1 MAIDINKLTIGEVK
15 QIVKEFMGLQQPKKE
30 VVEVEPAFRP
40 SPKNPAV
47 GKYCIVRC
55 QKAGVHAGIVKQAN
69 SDFVELS
76 DSRRLWQW
84 KSGFTLSEA
93 AKEGIQTDSKIAT
106 TIDTLIIPMSDVGEL
121 IPTTDKARKTIEG
134 AKEYH
139 A

>member
-1 MAIDINKLTIGEVK
+1 MAIDINNLTIK
-15 QIVKEFMGLQQPKKE
+15 QARELVAMFGKIDTTKPPVAQ
-30 VVEVEPAFRP
+30 A
-40 SPKNPAV
+40 NPAI

-69 SDFVELS
+69 SEFVELEN
-76 DSRRLWQW
+76 SRRLWQW

-93 AKEGIQTDSKIAT
+93 AKDGIQSGSKIAT
-106 TIDTLIIPMSDVGEL
+106 VIDTLIIPMSDVGEF

>member
-1 MAIDINKLTIGEVK
+1 MES
-15 QIVKEFMGLQQPKKE
+15 EF
-30 VVEVEPAFRP
+30 EPVPLRSF
-40 SPKNPAV
+40 KNPAI
-47 GKYCIVRC
+47 GKYCIMRC

-69 SDFVELS
+69 ADFVELS

-93 AKEGIQTDSKIAT
+93 AKEGIQSDSKIAT
-106 TIDTLIIPMSDVGEL
+106 TIETLIIPMSDVGEL